1 MSKGDLPTAL
11 YELECAKQELQK
23 ATANLHI
30 AQARVTLI
38 RSSWGEDSPSKQ
50 DFVPF
55 KESAT
60 RADTVVTSG
69 GGGPQYKAPTPPKR
83 TENPVKHIS
92 SKKSTV
98 TFDCPKEKP
107 EVNEN
112 LEKIVTKLLQE
123 EPNMDDAG
131 LYQCINNLLRM
142 LVIRNKQ
149 VMVYKEELPAKLF
162 DTLYGIIQ
170 EHLGEGKG
178 YVSNTMAG
186 DNSRFVN
193 DYEIHGES
201 LEWLPRD
208 VLSTKKN
215 DTWLKM
221 GQLYRFYKT
230 HDIKA

>member
-11 YELECAKQELQK
+11 YELECAKQEVQK
-23 ATANLHI
+23 ANANLQI
-30 AQARVTLI
+30 AQARVNLI
-38 RSSWGEDSPSKQ
+38 RSSLGVDSSSKQ
-50 DFVPF
+50 EFVPF
-55 KESAT
+55 KESPT

-83 TENPVKHIS
+83 SEHQTKPV

-107 EVNEN
+107 DVNKN
-112 LEKIVTKLLQE
+112 LEEIVEKLLEQA
-123 EPNMDDAG
+123 PDIDDPT
-131 LYQCINNLLRM
+131 LHQCINNILRM
-142 LVIRNKQ
+142 LVLRDKP
-149 VMVYKEELPAKLF
+149 VMVYKEELPTKLF
-162 DTLYGIIQ
+162 MTLYEIIQ

-178 YVSNTMAG
+178 YVSNTMTG

-201 LEWLPRD
+201 LEWLTRD
-208 VLSTKKN
+208 VLSTKRN

-221 GQLYRFYKT
+221 GQLYRFYQT
-230 HDIKA
+230 NGLKA

>member
-1 MSKGDLPTAL
+1 MDSTELRKAL
-11 YELECAKQELQK
+11 FELKLAEQNVQK
-23 ATANLHI
+23 ANADLQI
-30 AQARVTLI
+30 AKSKVDYLRCSLGKEI
-38 RSSWGEDSPSKQ
+38 PSKQ

-60 RADTVVTSG
+60 RADTVITSG
-69 GGGPQYKAPTPPKR
+69 GGGPQYKAPTQTKR
-83 TENPVKHIS
+83 SEHQAKTV

-107 EVNEN
+107 GVYEN
-112 LEKIVTKLLQE
+112 LKKIVEKLLQE
-123 EPNMDDAG
+123 KPNMDDAE
-131 LYQCINNLLRM
+131 LYQCINNILRM
-142 LVIRNKQ
+142 LVLRDKP

-162 DTLYGIIQ
+162 MTLYEIIQ

-178 YVSNTMAG
+178 YVSNTMTG

-201 LEWLPRD
+201 LEWLTRD
-208 VLSTKKN
+208 VLSTKRN

-221 GQLYRFYKT
+221 GQLYRFYQSNGL
-230 HDIKA
+230 KA

>member
-1 MSKGDLPTAL
+1 MSENELQTAL
-11 YELECAKQELQK
+11 LELEIAKQSLAEQRVQ
-23 ATANLHI
+23 I
-30 AQARVTLI
+30 AEARYKLI
-38 RSSWGEDSPSKQ
+38 LSSKSEKTPSRQ

-69 GGGPQYKAPTPPKR
+69 GGGIEYKVPTTPKR
-83 TENPVKHIS
+83 SEHRTKPVS
-92 SKKSTV
+92 NKSTV
-98 TFDCPKEKP
+98 TFECPKQKP

-112 LEKIVTKLLQE
+112 LEKIVARLFQE
-123 EPNMDDAG
+123 EPDMDDAR

-142 LVIRNKQ
+142 LVLRNKT
-149 VMVYKEELPAKLF
+149 VMVYKEELPTKLF
-162 DTLYGIIQ
+162 MTLYGVIQ
-170 EHLGEGKG
+170 EDLGPARG

-193 DYEIHGES
+193 DYKIQGDS
-201 LEWLPRD
+201 WDWAPRE

-221 GQLYRFYKT
+221 GQLYRFYQT
-230 HDIKA
+230 NGLKA

>member
-30 AQARVTLI
+30 AEARVKLI
-38 RSSWGEDSPSKQ
+38 RSSLGEDSPSKQ
-50 DFVPF
+50 EFVPF
-55 KESAT
+55 RESPT
-60 RADTVVTSG
+60 RAGTVVTSG
-69 GGGPQYKAPTPPKR
+69 GGGPQYKAPTTPKR
-83 TENPVKHIS
+83 TENPVKHI

-112 LEKIVTKLLQE
+112 LEKIVAKLLQE

-162 DTLYGIIQ
+162 MTLYGIIQ
-170 EHLGEGKG
+170 EDLGEAKG
-178 YVSNTMAG
+178 YVSNTMTG
-186 DNSRFVN
+186 DSSRFVN

-221 GQLYRFYKT
+221 GQLYRFYQT
-230 HDIKA
+230 NGLKA